1 MWPMIKSHKSTSVHK
16 NLLAIRNQRRC
27 YPLKGSSPRAVEEF
41 AGRELAGVGS
51 REKVLVHSL
60 PKLRKDTVLNVFIV
74 HVLHSPAEPDLTFK
88 SDTKVATRPATGPG
102 SRLPSTAPPVG
113 TTGVVSKETTYV
125 PAQTAAKAPEHTY
138 PALQDTPG

>member
-1 MWPMIKSHKSTSVHK
+1 M
-16 NLLAIRNQRRC
+16 A
-27 YPLKGSSPRAVEEF
+27 EF
-41 AGRELAGVGS
+41 AGRGLAGVGS
-51 REKVLVHSL
+51 REVLVHSL
-60 PKLRKDTVLNVFIV
+60 LKLRKDTVLNVFII
-74 HVLHSPAEPDLTFK
+74 HVLHSPAEPDLTSK

>member
-1 MWPMIKSHKSTSVHK
+1 M
-16 NLLAIRNQRRC
+16 
-27 YPLKGSSPRAVEEF
+27 EEF
-41 AGRELAGVGS
+41 AGRGLVGVGS
-51 REKVLVHSL
+51 REVLVHSL
-60 PKLRKDTVLNVFIV
+60 LKLRKDTVLNVFII
-74 HVLHSPAEPDLTFK
+74 HVLHSPAEPDLTSK